1 MQMSF
6 VAKTNSALLLGGLL
20 MAVVGPCE
28 LARAQLIGEPPLPP
42 KHQRHQKKKRSQDF
56 EWMWQY
62 GPPPEGGR
70 EHEFIQDPHFRPFLQ
85 KNFTAPQSFWGL
97 QPDNVKDARRKSLP
111 DTIEDFLD
119 VPGTVTADD
128 NRYITVTGAVFHF
141 GTSRGLLFADLDS
154 PDPLLAFAAID
165 WIRDAHTTA
174 EADAQ
179 YTLWIFTNRPPGTR
193 DNPSALPPAFSRSLT
208 RWMATPLAGSGIV
221 QKIRAAILVE
231 PDGVPHQI
239 PVPGIGSAPVND
251 RRQLPRRSPS

>member
-128 NRYITVTGAVFHF
+128 NRYITVTGVVFHF